1 MFGAWKIYSPMQTEV
16 VRRPKFDRTESAF
29 NTLWKR
35 LKDKKTMEEINL
47 LMNDESYDKCQRPR
61 DPDRFKNHL
70 KQKGIDVVEHD
81 KENTPA
87 EAPPP
92 VTDGKPPNHSPM
104 KGKNVF

>member
-1 MFGAWKIYSPMQTEV
+1 MHDTVSQNKEKEKLTAYASCALREVPNIVISRLRHLSNGA
-16 VRRPKFDRTESAF
+16 RRLHVK
-29 NTLWKR
+29 
-35 LKDKKTMEEINL
+35 
-47 LMNDESYDKCQRPR
+47 YQRPR
-61 DPDRFKNHL
+61 DPDRLKNHL
-70 KQKGIDVVEHD
+70 KRKGIDLVEHD